1 MNNIKTF
8 KEWIELQ
15 EAVMSQ
21 YENQPIEIRQ
31 DQVEVIK
38 NYISLVDQIGAQ
50 NPQLQQMLQI
60 IKDSANALMQ
70 NPTYGTLD
78 TLMGH
83 VNSLFRRRANLPSE
97 LVSSTKKMNNYLGQW
112 DASIGQQQPAE
123 PTQYTRMQTARPTG
137 PQSLLRRRG

>member
-70 NPTYGTLD
+70 NP
-78 TLMGH
+78 
-83 VNSLFRRRANLPSE
+83 
-97 LVSSTKKMNNYLGQW
+97 
-112 DASIGQQQPAE
+112 
-123 PTQYTRMQTARPTG
+123 
-137 PQSLLRRRG
+137 